1 MQHCLVC
8 PPLYNSFELEC
19 DAAGVPGMVAAMLR
33 HLQSLRLMRWGLPQ
47 MLPGAATVLL
57 ACCMCC
63 VAHWLGT
70 CLADTG
76 TAGTALTAGCLS
88 AWLPGSQMLKLQP
101 AAPTVACCA
110 VQTRPWVGAHAA

>member
-33 HLQSLRLMRWGLPQ
+33 HLQSLRLMRWGLPL

-57 ACCMCC
+57 AAVWPAVLPC
-63 VAHWLGT
+63 VSVR
-70 CLADTG
+70 CLVSEAERVASVAVLHVLRCPL
-76 TAGTALTAGCLS
+76 AGH
-88 AWLPGSQMLKLQP
+88 LPG
-101 AAPTVACCA
+101 
-110 VQTRPWVGAHAA
+110 